1 MRAHTDADDMSQIH
15 TPGPTALQS
24 TRVVD
29 ISNFLAAP
37 MCSMFLADFGADVI
51 KVERPG
57 LGDEVRRWGEVKNG
71 VGLYYKAVNRGKKS
85 ITADLRTPFGVDVVK
100 RLVADADILVENYRT
115 GTIEKW
121 GLGPDV
127 LMAINPGLIVVRVT
141 GFGQTGPHRQRPG
154 FGTIAEAYAGY
165 CYISGFPDRPPLL
178 PGFGLADS
186 TTGLMA
192 AYLALVALH
201 EKRVSGRGQ
210 VIDLALY
217 ETLLTLLGP
226 QVVNFDQLGMVQER
240 AASRLPFTAP
250 RNIYRTR
257 DEKFISVGGSA
268 QSIFE
273 RLCVALEIP
282 ELSKD
287 PRFLDNRLRLT
298 NVDALDEALQQ
309 AIGRFDRDELM
320 RRFIEL
326 EAAISP
332 VNNVADI
339 FADEHMAA
347 RENIVSLDDAELGAP
362 LRMQNVVGRLSRT
375 PGSIRHT
382 GPRLG
387 EHNREVLVGR
397 LGFTEDELRVQGI
410 ELPAPT
416 STAVRAD

>member
-1 MRAHTDADDMSQIH
+1 MAGTDRSAGIGNA
-15 TPGPTALQS
+15 GPMAL
-24 TRVVD
+24 TGTTVVD

-37 MCSMFLADFGADVI
+37 LCSMFLADFGADVI

-57 LGDEVRRWGEVKNG
+57 HGDEVRRWGEVKNG

-85 ITADLRTPFGVDVVK
+85 VTADLRTPFGVEVVK
-100 RLVADADILVENYRT
+100 RLVANADILVENYRT
-115 GTIEKW
+115 GTLEKW

-127 LMAINPGLIVVRVT
+127 LMAINPGLIVVRIT
-141 GFGQTGPHRQRPG
+141 GFGQTGPNRKRPG

-165 CYISGFPDRPPLL
+165 VYISGEPKGPPLL

-192 AYLALVALH
+192 AYLASVALH
-201 EKRVSGRGQ
+201 EKRRSGRGQ

-226 QVVNFDQLGMVQER
+226 QVVNYDQLGMIQER
-240 AASRLPFTAP
+240 AGSRLPFTAP

-257 DEKFISVGGSA
+257 DQKFISVGGSA

-273 RLCVALEIP
+273 RLCLALEVP
-282 ELSKD
+282 DLPKD
-287 PRFLDNRLRLT
+287 PRFADNRARLT
-298 NVDALDEALQQ
+298 NVDALDDALQE

-332 VNNVADI
+332 VNNVEDVVN
-339 FADEHMAA
+339 DPHMKE
-347 RENIVSLDDAELGAP
+347 RENIVALEDDELGGP
-362 LRMQNVVGRLSRT
+362 LRMQNVVGKFSRT
-375 PGSIRHT
+375 PGRIRHT

-387 EHNREVLVGR
+387 ENNRDVLVDL
-397 LGFTEDELRVQGI
+397 LGFTEEEIRAQGI
-410 ELPAPT
+410 EL
-416 STAVRAD
+416 RA